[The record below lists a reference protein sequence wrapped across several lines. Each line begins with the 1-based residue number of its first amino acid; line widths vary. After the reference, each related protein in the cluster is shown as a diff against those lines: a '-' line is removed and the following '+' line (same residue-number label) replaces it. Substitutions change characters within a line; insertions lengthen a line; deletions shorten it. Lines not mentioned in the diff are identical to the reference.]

1 MRQAVL
7 DIHSKAATA
16 LDGTDD
22 AGAGFA
28 DDADDA
34 GFAEDADDAGFA
46 EDADDAGFSG
56 ATFCRNTW

>member
-1 MRQAVL
+1 MRQAVLDIVL

-28 DDADDA
+28 
-34 GFAEDADDAGFA
+34 EDADDAGTGFA
-46 EDADDAGFSG
+46 EDDDDAGFSG

>member
-34 GFAEDADDAGFA
+34 GFAEDADDAGF
-46 EDADDAGFSG
+46 SG